1 MNSGREMGTF
11 LRRTSHGSIAQFKQ
25 VSDLMILYG
34 NHLPEP
40 GVVIIHF
47 RDFDVTPSFPL
58 AGIRAGWL
66 FFA

>member
-1 MNSGREMGTF
+1 
-11 LRRTSHGSIAQFKQ
+11 
-25 VSDLMILYG
+25 MILYG